1 MSDVISRG
9 EALDLVKQYLRND
22 KLVKHVLA
30 VEAILRAVARELGE
44 DEELWGLTGL
54 LHDLDYEVVGKDL
67 NRHGLVT
74 PEIIEG
80 KVPDEVIEAIKAHN
94 ELTGFESDSK
104 LALALKAADHASGL
118 IIATALV
125 MPHKKLEEVK
135 VESLLRKF
143 KQKDFARNVKR
154 ERILNCE
161 KIGIPLKEFL
171 EISLRALQSIHKEL
185 GL

>member
-1 MSDVISRG
+1 
-9 EALDLVKQYLRND
+9 
-22 KLVKHVLA
+22 
-30 VEAILRAVARELGE
+30 
-44 DEELWGLTGL
+44 
-54 LHDLDYEVVGKDL
+54 
-67 NRHGLVT
+67 
-74 PEIIEG
+74 
-80 KVPDEVIEAIKAHN
+80 
-94 ELTGFESDSK
+94 
-104 LALALKAADHASGL
+104 LKAADHASGL